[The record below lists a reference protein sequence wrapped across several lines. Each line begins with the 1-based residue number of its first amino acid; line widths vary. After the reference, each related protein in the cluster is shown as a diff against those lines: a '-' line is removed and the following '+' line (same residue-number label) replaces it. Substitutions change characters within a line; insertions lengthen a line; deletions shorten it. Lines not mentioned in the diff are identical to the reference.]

1 MVLGGT
7 AVSPSG
13 AAFGLYAL
21 ESAESNTCVSLVT
34 AARAVAGL
42 LSRSGRSSRG
52 CGGDLAGAGASIDSG
67 ASIGRSRGGRAQDS
81 GRRDSVLADISRG
94 RRSWG
99 RASGYRRRSAAN
111 ILSTAL
117 SEASLATCSAVDVS
131 VTAVSVLG
139 AALAKTS
146 GAVEANAG
154 HAAVCSTARS
164 IGGRR
169 ASRGRHGTS
178 DAGRNGG
185 RGGGRGTGLGTT
197 LSETGLAASLA
208 VVGGV
213 STVSVL
219 RAAFAEET
227 VNTDPADAGLVAAS

>member
-13 AAFGLYAL
+13 AALGLYAL

-42 LSRSGRSSRG
+42 LARSGRSSRG

-99 RASGYRRRSAAN
+99 RASGYRRRRSAAN
-111 ILSTAL
+111 ILSAAL

-219 RAAFAEET
+219 RAALAKET
-227 VNTDPADAGLVAAS
+227 VNTDPADAGL